1 MVKLNVCFHG
11 CLEGDDVDE
20 TNLWFDVDA
29 NPQDLLDAM
38 DGETYEQ
45 MTKFLSICY
54 DESDKFYRMIDDES
68 VELVGDKSNHN
79 LTDALGYDEWHV
91 DIDWDNGHYFCLSG
105 SGFDEEMASPKVIA
119 YLKEQAQK

>member
-38 DGETYEQ
+38 EGDTFEP
-45 MTKFLSICY
+45 MTKLLSLYY
-54 DESDKFYRMIDDES
+54 DESNKFYRMSDNKP
-68 VELVGDKSNHN
+68 VNLVGDKFNHN
-79 LTDALGYDEWHV
+79 LSDALGYDEWHV
-91 DIDWDNGHYFCLSG
+91 DIDWDNGRYLCLLG
-105 SGFDEEMASPKVIA
+105 SGFDGEMASPDVIA